1 MEGVLL
7 LSALAQRWRFR
18 LAPGARVE
26 PHALITLRPRHGIRM
41 IAEARQGSFSG

>member
-26 PHALITLRPRHGIRM
+26 PQALITLRPRHGIRM
-41 IAEARQGSFSG
+41 IAEAR